1 MQTVIGV
8 RFKQAGK
15 IYYFGAGSMEIAQG
29 DDVIVET
36 ARGTEF
42 GHVALGPREVED
54 AEVTLP
60 LKAVERVA
68 TDADRQQVAENRA
81 KEKEAFR
88 ICEEKIA
95 ARELPMKL
103 VGVEYTFDVSKIIF
117 YFTADGRIDFRELVK
132 DLAAVFRTRIELRQ
146 IGVRDE
152 AKMLGGIGCCGRP
165 LCCATFLGDFV
176 PVSIRMAKEQNL
188 SLNPTKISGI
198 CGRLMCC
205 LKYENDVYCE
215 RRREQSALRK
225 AQAPHPGSRVA
236 TMEGDGK
243 VISISAQR
251 RSATILLDDSRT
263 IVASWEDIVEQ
274 EEDLSDVAAL
284 AAIAM
289 LQSEN
294 GEPAGD
300 RPYKRNGRGREDRK
314 ERSAR
319 GDGERRK
326 KGARMEG
333 EGAQRHRADRFE
345 KGGRPRKERDGK
357 GGRHASHD
365 RSARREDGRSR
376 PHRNPV
382 KPQEGH
388 HEGRPPQEE

>member
-42 GHVALGPREVED
+42 GHVALGPRDVED
-54 AEVTLP
+54 SEVTLP

-68 TDADRQQVAENRA
+68 TDEDRARVADNRA

-132 DLAAVFRTRIELRQ
+132 DLAAVFRTRIELR
-146 IGVRDE
+146 R
-152 AKMLGGIGCCGRP
+152 IGCCGRP
-165 LCCATFLGDFV
+165 LCCATFLGDFM

-225 AQAPHPGSRVA
+225 AQAPHPGGRVA
-236 TMEGDGK
+236 TMEGEGK
-243 VISISAQR
+243 VISLNAQK

-274 EEDLSDVAAL
+274 DEDLSDVAAL

-294 GEPAGD
+294 GEPFVE
-300 RPYKRNGRGREDRK
+300 RPHKRNGRGRE
-314 ERSAR
+314 ERQGRSSR
-319 GDGERRK
+319 GEGERRK
-326 KGARMEG
+326 KDARIEE
-333 EGAQRHRADRFE
+333 EGAQKRRGDHPE
-345 KGGRPRKERDGK
+345 KGSRKRKDRDGR
-357 GGRHASHD
+357 GSRHASHD
-365 RSARREDGRSR
+365 RPSRREDGRARSY
-376 PHRNPV
+376 RNPAG
-382 KPQEGH
+382 PQDGDY
-388 HEGRPPQEE
+388 EGRPPREE

>member
-1 MQTVIGV
+1 M
-8 RFKQAGK
+8 
-15 IYYFGAGSMEIAQG
+15 
-29 DDVIVET
+29 
-36 ARGTEF
+36 
-42 GHVALGPREVED
+42 
-54 AEVTLP
+54 
-60 LKAVERVA
+60 
-68 TDADRQQVAENRA
+68 
-81 KEKEAFR
+81 
-88 ICEEKIA
+88 
-95 ARELPMKL
+95 
-103 VGVEYTFDVSKIIF
+103 VG
-117 YFTADGRIDFRELVK
+117 
-132 DLAAVFRTRIELRQ
+132 Q
-146 IGVRDE
+146 
-152 AKMLGGIGCCGRP
+152 
-165 LCCATFLGDFV
+165 
-176 PVSIRMAKEQNL
+176 
-188 SLNPTKISGI
+188 
-198 CGRLMCC
+198 
-205 LKYENDVYCE
+205 
-215 RRREQSALRK
+215 
-225 AQAPHPGSRVA
+225 
-236 TMEGDGK
+236 
-243 VISISAQR
+243 
-251 RSATILLDDSRT
+251 
-263 IVASWEDIVEQ
+263 EDIVEQ

-294 GEPAGD
+294 GEPAGE

-376 PHRNPV
+376 SHRNPV